1 MARVLL
7 ITNPVAARTDPAIVR
22 TVARVFDREGWE
34 VDVAGTT
41 RAGHAADLARDGVGE
56 GFDAIAVYGGDGT
69 TMQAVSGMIGGAV
82 PLGLIPGGT
91 GNLLAGNLRLP
102 LDATKAARIIA
113 RGRTRAID
121 VGKVARADGT
131 HYFVVASGAG
141 FDAEIMAGTS
151 HAAKRRWKLAA
162 YVAEGWNQL
171 SAVQNV
177 PYRVTVDG
185 KLLEGTAASILVA
198 NCAEF
203 IPPYFRFGRG
213 IALDDGMLEVIMMS
227 AEGLVETVDVLWQL
241 VRGKGNGNGRVR
253 YARGRVV
260 TVETTPGRPVQ
271 LDGEAAGETPFTAEL
286 LPGALHVFTDEE

>member
-7 ITNPVAARTDPAIVR
+7 ITNPVAARTDPAVVR

-34 VDVAGTT
+34 VDVAGTS
-41 RAGHAADLARDGVGE
+41 RAGHAVDLARAGVRE

-69 TMQAVSGMIGGAV
+69 TMQAVNGMIGGAV

-102 LDATKAARIIA
+102 VNAEKAARVIA
-113 RGRTRAID
+113 RGRSRAID
-121 VGKVARADGT
+121 VGKVERADGT
-131 HYFVVASGAG
+131 HYFMVASGAG
-141 FDAEIMAGTS
+141 FDADIMAGTS

-162 YVAEGWNQL
+162 YVAEGWHQL
-171 SAVQNV
+171 SSVQNV
-177 PYRVTVDG
+177 PYRITVDG
-185 KLLEGTAASILVA
+185 ECLEGTAASILVA

-203 IPPYFRFGRG
+203 VPPYLRFGRG
-213 IALDDGMLEVIMMS
+213 IALDDGMLEVIILG
-227 AEGLVETVDVLWQL
+227 AEGLFETVDVLWQL
-241 VRGKGNGNGRVR
+241 VRGKANGNGRVR

-260 TVETTPGRPVQ
+260 TVETTPARPVQ

-286 LPGALHVFTDEE
+286 LAGAIHVFVDEG